1 MGGLADDDSSRCL
14 RDIGLDQIFG
24 PLLRR
29 EHEFDL
35 ADLYRTPVDEKT
47 IIFRQEILGDLEHD
61 RTLAENLR
69 TQARTLWRL
78 RDDSVTGTRENSATV
93 PADGADAGMTTVADD
108 DADSEA
114 DPGAAADRFLLRRA
128 DRAAKCLAA
137 INELVRLLDRPVKSR
152 GLRRLRLAL
161 AWYTRSDDFTRLD
174 RQVRAIRRT
183 ASSFHALLLLEDD
196 GLRLRTLGHDAPAA
210 AGATGAKSVLAGPV
224 DSSRTSTI
232 PSDCVPTGFEDAGA
246 LAQQTFGALAA
257 QSRLANPCIPSHPF
271 LDTID
276 DGIAGLA
283 VKAGS
288 LHFDGHDL
296 LVASDVIAPDV
307 FCLARQ
313 IEFYCSWIDVER
325 QLKES
330 TGLAL
335 TVPHCVEKQEEVR
348 VRGGFDLALA
358 LRGGTT
364 IVPNDY
370 TAQPGKAVTVIN
382 GPNQGGKTTFLRMIG
397 QIAYLTSLGL
407 SVPAREADMFCCDRV
422 LTHFSDPHALPQEG
436 QLANELIR
444 LKEILGVVTPSSL
457 VLVNE
462 IFSTTTLD
470 DAQELGEWMIDR
482 LRGLGCMTFIVTFI
496 DDLSRLPGVLSLVSR
511 LGADHHR
518 TFRVVPGN
526 ADGRADALFLLSCFG
541 LTADQIQHSLSTG
554 EADQELS
561 MSPCGMETIPRSVS
575 SEDTDDR
582 TDYERQGNPGDSING
597 TMSPIT
603 LRTTR
608 KEA

>member
-1 MGGLADDDSSRCL
+1 MFQSNGPVPVNKSRIPRQKSRIPRQQTLQWVAWRDDDSLRCL

-397 QIAYLTSLGL
+397 QIVGLTSPLLGL

-444 LKEILGVVTPSSL
+444 LGEILAYALQASAWPDLPPPRSMTHR
-457 VLVNE
+457 NW
-462 IFSTTTLD
+462 
-470 DAQELGEWMIDR
+470 EWMIDR
-482 LRGLGCMTFIVTFI
+482 LRG
-496 DDLSRLPGVLSLVSR
+496 
-511 LGADHHR
+511 
-518 TFRVVPGN
+518 
-526 ADGRADALFLLSCFG
+526 
-541 LTADQIQHSLSTG
+541 
-554 EADQELS
+554 
-561 MSPCGMETIPRSVS
+561 SV
-575 SEDTDDR
+575 
-582 TDYERQGNPGDSING
+582 
-597 TMSPIT
+597 
-603 LRTTR
+603 
-608 KEA
+608 A